1 MAAKQTKASA
11 AKKGKKITAK
21 KAPAVKTASKPKPA
35 KKAPAKKATP
45 KPAAVKKAPAKKAAP
60 KPAAVKKAPAKKA
73 APKPAA
79 VKKAPVKK
87 AAPKPAAV
95 KKAPAK
101 KAAPKPRIEKAA
113 VEKKAGKTLFFTGFP
128 GFLGRHFFR
137 KFAAEKTYD
146 KYYVLIQEK
155 FREKAEREIDDLLPF
170 DPQIKNKIELV
181 AGDLTLLNL
190 GLEDRT
196 LARAR
201 AEVTDFWHLAAVYD
215 LAVAEKIAWEI
226 NVEGT
231 RRVLELCEQCKKL
244 DKLVYFSTCY
254 VSGLRTGLI
263 TEEDLDYGQG
273 HKNHYESTKFEAE
286 VLVRKQRDKIPT
298 VIIRPSIVIGD
309 SQTGETDKFDGPYFL
324 IRFLADMEKR
334 DYLKYFH
341 SMRIPSLGQGGAYFN
356 LVPVDYLVDAT
367 MHITAKASALGKT
380 FALCDPDPL
389 TAREFYDK
397 IYQVF
402 GMGRTRGVVPMPLV
416 QLATKTP
423 GLADLM
429 RIPEEVLPYVDH
441 YTVYD
446 CKNTLEFVADS
457 HIRCPHLPEYI
468 STLIDY
474 VREHL
479 YQKGMYAKY

>member
-1 MAAKQTKASA
+1 M
-11 AKKGKKITAK
+11 
-21 KAPAVKTASKPKPA
+21 
-35 KKAPAKKATP
+35 
-45 KPAAVKKAPAKKAAP
+45 
-60 KPAAVKKAPAKKA
+60 
-73 APKPAA
+73 
-79 VKKAPVKK
+79 
-87 AAPKPAAV
+87 
-95 KKAPAK
+95 
-101 KAAPKPRIEKAA
+101 
-113 VEKKAGKTLFFTGFP
+113 FFTGFP

-155 FREKAEREIDDLLPF
+155 FREKAERELDDLQPF
-170 DPQIKNKIELV
+170 DPRIKDKIELV

-196 LARAR
+196 LAKVR

-286 VLVRKQRDKIPT
+286 VLVRKQREKIPT

-341 SMRIPSLGQGGAYFN
+341 SLRIPSLGQGGAYFN

-367 MHITAKASALGKT
+367 MHITAKTAALGKT

-402 GMGRTRGVVPMPLV
+402 GMGQTRGVVPMPLV

-423 GLADLM
+423 GIADLM

-446 CKNTLEFVADS
+446 CRNTLEFLNDS

-468 STLIDY
+468 GTLIDY

-479 YQKGMYAKY
+479 HQRGMYAKY

>member
-1 MAAKQTKASA
+1 M
-11 AKKGKKITAK
+11 
-21 KAPAVKTASKPKPA
+21 
-35 KKAPAKKATP
+35 
-45 KPAAVKKAPAKKAAP
+45 
-60 KPAAVKKAPAKKA
+60 
-73 APKPAA
+73 
-79 VKKAPVKK
+79 
-87 AAPKPAAV
+87 